1 LKNGSD
7 DAIAN
12 YLNSIGFTQKHTM
25 TDVRLA
31 LGYGAFA
38 IAAACALWD
47 YKLGFENTKLY
58 TAVAVAVYT
67 LLQGGLA
74 FWIGWVEEG
83 TVYQGTT
90 PSGDQQVGILRD
102 ESSPDGLP
110 LTAGGKQIFIA
121 SSSKKNTPTYT
132 LKVTIANTKDRATG
146 KKTFEVASSFELSR
160 SFTEWFDETGL
171 FVPGP
176 FQEFLASSIPV
187 VGKADPKRVTSASQK
202 MLDENPDLM
211 DAVLAASGKTEGEAT
226 GAEKKS
232 GGKRR
237 KA

>member
-1 LKNGSD
+1 
-7 DAIAN
+7 
-12 YLNSIGFTQKHTM
+12 M
-25 TDVRLA
+25 
-31 LGYGAFA
+31 
-38 IAAACALWD
+38 
-47 YKLGFENTKLY
+47 
-58 TAVAVAVYT
+58 
-67 LLQGGLA
+67 
-74 FWIGWVEEG
+74 
-83 TVYQGTT
+83 
-90 PSGDQQVGILRD
+90 
-102 ESSPDGLP
+102 
-110 LTAGGKQIFIA
+110 IA

-132 LKVTIANTKDRATG
+132 LKVAIANTKDRATG
-146 KKTFEVASSFELSR
+146 KKIFEVANSFELSR

-171 FVPGP
+171 FVPAP